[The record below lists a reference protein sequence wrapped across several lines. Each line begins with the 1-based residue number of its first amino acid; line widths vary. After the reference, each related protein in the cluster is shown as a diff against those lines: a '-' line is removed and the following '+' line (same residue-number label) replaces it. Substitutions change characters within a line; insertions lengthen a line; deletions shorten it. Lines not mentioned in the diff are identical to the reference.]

1 MKTIAKKL
9 YEAMFLVDSAEAA
22 ADWDGVN
29 ATIRKILERAGADI
43 VSVRKWDEKRLAY
56 QVNGKERGTH
66 ILCYFRADGESI
78 TGIERDVQL
87 SERIMRV
94 LILCA
99 DHMSPEDVEKDTPV
113 ERVEKR
119 LKKASRDRDAA
130 KKQKAEQ
137 AKPAPDKESPKDSPG
152 AVEDEPKPQQLQE
165 PQGEKPQEEKL
176 QEAEPAPDKES
187 PKDSPG
193 AVEDEPKPQ
202 QPQESQE
209 EKPDDL
215 EEKE

>member
-1 MKTIAKKL
+1 MKTIAKKF

-29 ATIRKILERAGADI
+29 ATIRKILKRAGVDI
-43 VSVRKWDEKRLAY
+43 VSVKKWDERRLAY
-56 QVNGKERGTH
+56 QINGKERGTY

-78 TGIERDVQL
+78 AGIERDVQL

-99 DHMSPEDVEKDTPV
+99 DHMGPEDIEKDTPV

-119 LKKASRDRDAA
+119 LKKASLDAA
-130 KKQKAEQ
+130 KEHKAKQAER
-137 AKPAPDKESPKDSPG
+137 APDEESPKDSPG
-152 AVEDEPKPQQLQE
+152 AVEDEPKAQQLQE
-165 PQGEKPQEEKL
+165 PQEKAPQEKAPQEE
-176 QEAEPAPDKES
+176 A
-187 PKDSPG
+187 
-193 AVEDEPKPQ
+193 
-202 QPQESQE
+202 PQEK
-209 EKPDDL
+209 KPDDL

>member
-1 MKTIAKKL
+1 LKTIAKKL

-43 VSVRKWDEKRLAY
+43 VSVRKWDERRLAY

-119 LKKASRDRDAA
+119 LKKASRDAA

-137 AKPAPDKESPKDSPG
+137 APDKEAPKDSPGAVEDEPKPQQRQEPQEEEPQEAEPAPDKESLKDSPG

-165 PQGEKPQEEKL
+165 PQEEKP
-176 QEAEPAPDKES
+176 
-187 PKDSPG
+187 
-193 AVEDEPKPQ
+193 
-202 QPQESQE
+202 QE

-215 EEKE
+215 EKKE

>member
-43 VSVRKWDEKRLAY
+43 VSVRKWDEMRLAY

-99 DHMSPEDVEKDTPV
+99 DHMSPEDIEKDTPV

-119 LKKASRDRDAA
+119 LEKASRDTA

-137 AKPAPDKESPKDSPG
+137 AEPAPDKESPKDSPG

-165 PQGEKPQEEKL
+165 PQEG
-176 QEAEPAPDKES
+176 
-187 PKDSPG
+187 
-193 AVEDEPKPQ
+193 
-202 QPQESQE
+202 
-209 EKPDDL
+209 KPDDL

>member
-29 ATIRKILERAGADI
+29 ATIRKILKRAGVDI
-43 VSVRKWDEKRLAY
+43 VSVKKWDERRLAY
-56 QVNGKERGTH
+56 QINGKERGTY

-78 TGIERDVQL
+78 AGIERDVQL

-99 DHMSPEDVEKDTPV
+99 DHMSPEDTEKDTPV
-113 ERVEKR
+113 ERLEKR
-119 LKKASRDRDAA
+119 LKRASLDAA

-137 AKPAPDKESPKDSPG
+137 APDEEPPKDSPG
-152 AVEDEPKPQQLQE
+152 AVKDEPKAQQLQE
-165 PQGEKPQEEKL
+165 PQEEAPQEE
-176 QEAEPAPDKES
+176 A
-187 PKDSPG
+187 
-193 AVEDEPKPQ
+193 
-202 QPQESQE
+202 PQEEVPQE
-209 EKPDDL
+209 EEPQEKKPDDL